1 VVKGVELIAQLPLSM
16 LHRSLE
22 GFGINANYTMLDSSL
37 AGESDLGVSTP
48 MPGLSE
54 KSYNMTVYYENE
66 RFDARVSYNHKG
78 EYVESIGYNMYPIW
92 RDDYGQVDVSIG
104 YRVTDNIK
112 LSLKGINLTNQAT
125 TGYTMDPAF
134 PTMYER
140 SGRRISLGLRADF

>member
-1 VVKGVELIAQLPLSM
+1 
-16 LHRSLE
+16 
-22 GFGINANYTMLDSSL
+22 
-37 AGESDLGVSTP
+37 
-48 MPGLSE
+48 
-54 KSYNMTVYYENE
+54 
-66 RFDARVSYNHKG
+66 
-78 EYVESIGYNMYPIW
+78 
-92 RDDYGQVDVSIG
+92 VSIG

>member
-1 VVKGVELIAQLPLSM
+1 
-16 LHRSLE
+16 
-22 GFGINANYTMLDSSL
+22 
-37 AGESDLGVSTP
+37 
-48 MPGLSE
+48 
-54 KSYNMTVYYENE
+54 MTVYYENE